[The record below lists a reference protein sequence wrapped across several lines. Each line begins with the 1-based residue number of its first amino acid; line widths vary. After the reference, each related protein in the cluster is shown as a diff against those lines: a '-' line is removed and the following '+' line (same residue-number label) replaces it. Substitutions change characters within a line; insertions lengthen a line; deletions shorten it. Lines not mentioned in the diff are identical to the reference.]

1 VSETNWQEVCTQLRA
16 EVDQWKK
23 EVDQWKKQVAR
34 LKAQLIKVQL
44 QLDFWTTL
52 RVLSGN
58 GKNQAVVKETATQQ

>member
-1 VSETNWQEVCTQLRA
+1 MSETNWQEVCTQLRA
-16 EVDQWKK
+16 